1 MHAVPRGFAVL
12 TRWAMSLDSLPVPP
26 VLLAEISQLTRPER
40 FSEQYLPLTTTQFTK
55 GDA

>member
-1 MHAVPRGFAVL
+1 
-12 TRWAMSLDSLPVPP
+12 MSLDSLPVPP
-26 VLLAEISQLTRPER
+26 VLIAEISQLTRPER